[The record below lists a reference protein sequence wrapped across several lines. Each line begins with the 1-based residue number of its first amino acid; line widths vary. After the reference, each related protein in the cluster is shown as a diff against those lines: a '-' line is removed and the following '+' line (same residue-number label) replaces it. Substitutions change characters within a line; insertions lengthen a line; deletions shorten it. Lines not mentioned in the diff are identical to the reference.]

1 MSCSDGD
8 KSRNRSQTTCVCYIS
23 EFGLYSEGEEKLLND
38 VMIRVLE
45 DAKIEGMSP
54 VRRLVC

>member
-1 MSCSDGD
+1 MTGD
-8 KSRNRSQTTCVCYIS
+8 RSRSRITEDLRCYIS
-23 EFGLYSEGEEKLLND
+23 EFGLRSEDEEKLLND

-54 VRRLVC
+54 VRRLAC